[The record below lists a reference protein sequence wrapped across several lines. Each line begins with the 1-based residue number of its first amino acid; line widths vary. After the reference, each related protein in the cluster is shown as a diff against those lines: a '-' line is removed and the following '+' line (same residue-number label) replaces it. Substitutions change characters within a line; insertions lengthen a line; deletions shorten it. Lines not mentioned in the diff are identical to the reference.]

1 MAAHFQAWRHR
12 RYKAAQEGTPLPP
25 FDPPKP
31 KLLDGLRTLLDFFE
45 SRMRNADFQRGVSR
59 AFVTTGLVPN
69 ADGEYVQFKSSK
81 ANVRVLQVP
90 EIALAPP
97 AAWDDPEVLDAAA
110 LLADFEIVPR
120 GDGTVDPDSPT
131 TDAEEG
137 DDDAAEDSEE

>member
-1 MAAHFQAWRHR
+1 MTLRFGNGMHKVGATRGR
-12 RYKAAQEGTPLPP
+12 PP
-25 FDPPKP
+25 
-31 KLLDGLRTLLDFFE
+31 G
-45 SRMRNADFQRGVSR
+45 S
-59 AFVTTGLVPN
+59 
-69 ADGEYVQFKSSK
+69 
-81 ANVRVLQVP
+81 NVRVLQVP

-120 GDGTVDPDSPT
+120 GDSDGTVDPDSPT